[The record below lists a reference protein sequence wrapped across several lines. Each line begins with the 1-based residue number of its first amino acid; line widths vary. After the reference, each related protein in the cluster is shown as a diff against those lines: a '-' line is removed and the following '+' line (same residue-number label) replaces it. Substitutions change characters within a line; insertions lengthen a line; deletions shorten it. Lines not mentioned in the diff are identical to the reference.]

1 MQTMSIEERWKTF
14 PPANAHLKEEERAM
28 SLASELEIITPT
40 QDFSTSLGSQ
50 KSFQVTSP
58 VVQAKKEVVAF
69 FGVGECIG
77 EIWYEGN
84 VQIYGR
90 LEGTIHTKGTL
101 VIGDRA
107 VVKAKI
113 EAGSV
118 ICKGKIQGEVV
129 AKDSIKLMSPGFI
142 DGAISAPRL
151 SVESGGV
158 CNGRV
163 SMGSLS

>member
-1 MQTMSIEERWKTF
+1 MTT
-14 PPANAHLKEEERAM
+14 
-28 SLASELEIITPT
+28 LAAELGITAPKQESAIPRQEPT
-40 QDFSTSLGSQ
+40 ILRQEPTISLGSQ
-50 KSFQVTSP
+50 KSFQVPSP
-58 VVQAKKEVVAF
+58 VLQAKKEVVAF
-69 FGVGECIG
+69 FGAGVECIG

-84 VQIYGR
+84 VQIDGK

-113 EAGSV
+113 EAGTV

-129 AKDSIKLMSPGFI
+129 ARESIKLLSPGLI
-142 DGAISAPRL
+142 DGTMSAPRL

-158 CNGRV
+158 FNGRV
-163 SMGSLS
+163 SMGAS

>member
-1 MQTMSIEERWKTF
+1 MTI
-14 PPANAHLKEEERAM
+14 
-28 SLASELEIITPT
+28 LAAELGITAPKQESTIPRQEPTILRQEPII
-40 QDFSTSLGSQ
+40 SLGSQ
-50 KSFQVTSP
+50 KSFQVPSP
-58 VVQAKKEVVAF
+58 VLQAKKEVVAF
-69 FGVGECIG
+69 FGAGVECIG

-84 VQIYGR
+84 VQIDGK

-113 EAGSV
+113 EAGTV

-129 AKDSIKLMSPGFI
+129 ARESIKLLSPGLI
-142 DGAISAPRL
+142 DGTMSAPRL

-158 CNGRV
+158 FNGRV
-163 SMGSLS
+163 SMGAS

>member
-1 MQTMSIEERWKTF
+1 M
-14 PPANAHLKEEERAM
+14 N
-28 SLASELEIITPT
+28 LASELGIAVPMQEPT
-40 QDFSTSLGSQ
+40 ISSGSQKSFQASSPVSLGSQ
-50 KSFQVTSP
+50 KSFQLPSP

-69 FGVGECIG
+69 FGVGVECIG

-84 VQIYGR
+84 VQIDGR
-90 LEGTIHTKGTL
+90 MEGTVHTKGTL

-118 ICKGKIQGEVV
+118 ICKGKIQGDVV

-142 DGAISAPRL
+142 DGTMSAPRL

-158 CNGRV
+158 FNGRV
-163 SMGSLS
+163 SMGASS

>member
-1 MQTMSIEERWKTF
+1 MTT
-14 PPANAHLKEEERAM
+14 
-28 SLASELEIITPT
+28 LAAELGITESR
-40 QDFSTSLGSQ
+40 QESTHSLGSQ
-50 KSFQVTSP
+50 KSFQVP
-58 VVQAKKEVVAF
+58 VPVLQAKKEVVAF
-69 FGVGECIG
+69 FGAGVECIG

-84 VQIYGR
+84 VQIDGK

-129 AKDSIKLMSPGFI
+129 AKDSIKLLSPGLI
-142 DGAISAPRL
+142 DGTMSAPRL
-151 SVESGGV
+151 SVENGGAF
-158 CNGRV
+158 NGHV
-163 SMGSLS
+163 SMGSS

>member
-1 MQTMSIEERWKTF
+1 MTTLAIE
-14 PPANAHLKEEERAM
+14 LG
-28 SLASELEIITPT
+28 ITVPRQEPT
-40 QDFSTSLGSQ
+40 ASLGSQ
-50 KSFQVTSP
+50 KSFQVPIP
-58 VVQAKKEVVAF
+58 VLQSKKEVVAF
-69 FGVGECIG
+69 FGAGVECIG

-84 VQIYGR
+84 VQIDGR

-113 EAGSV
+113 VAGTV

-129 AKDSIKLMSPGFI
+129 AKESITLLSPGLI
-142 DGAISAPRL
+142 DGTMSAPRL

-158 CNGRV
+158 FNGRV
-163 SMGSLS
+163 SMGGTS

>member
-1 MQTMSIEERWKTF
+1 M
-14 PPANAHLKEEERAM
+14 N
-28 SLASELEIITPT
+28 LASELGIAVPIQEPT
-40 QDFSTSLGSQ
+40 ISLGSQ
-50 KSFQVTSP
+50 KSFQVSSPVSLGSQKSFQLPSP

-69 FGVGECIG
+69 FGVGVECVG

-84 VQIYGR
+84 VQIDGR
-90 LEGTIHTKGTL
+90 MEGTVHTKGTL

-118 ICKGKIQGEVV
+118 ICKGKIQGDVV
-129 AKDSIKLMSPGFI
+129 AKDSIKLLSPGFI
-142 DGAISAPRL
+142 DGTMSAPRL

-158 CNGRV
+158 FNGRV
-163 SMGSLS
+163 SMGASS

>member
-1 MQTMSIEERWKTF
+1 MTI
-14 PPANAHLKEEERAM
+14 
-28 SLASELEIITPT
+28 LAAELGITAPKQESTIPRQEPT
-40 QDFSTSLGSQ
+40 ILRQEPTISLGSQ
-50 KSFQVTSP
+50 KSFQVPSP
-58 VVQAKKEVVAF
+58 VLQAKKEVVAF
-69 FGVGECIG
+69 FGAGVECIG

-84 VQIYGR
+84 VQIDGK

-113 EAGSV
+113 EAGTV

-129 AKDSIKLMSPGFI
+129 ARESIKLLSPGLI
-142 DGAISAPRL
+142 DGTMSAPRL

-158 CNGRV
+158 FNGRV
-163 SMGSLS
+163 SMGAS